1 MDTVIKIIGMVIA
14 GIGLVYLIRPDVLR
28 KLLSFFKNR
37 PLLYIGALLR
47 FALAVV
53 FLLAARE
60 CDLMWVI
67 ALFGILFLISG
78 LMPFLLGVSR
88 SRSILSRVAEQPVVV
103 LRIVGIVV
111 LVVGLII
118 VYAA

>member
-1 MDTVIKIIGMVIA
+1 MGTIIKIIGMIIA

-28 KLLSFFKNR
+28 KLLGFFKKR
-37 PLLYIGALLR
+37 SLLYIGALLR

-67 ALFGILFLISG
+67 ASFGILFLISG
-78 LMPFLLGVSR
+78 LMPFFLGVSR
-88 SRSILSRVAEQPVVV
+88 SSSILSRVAGQPVVV
-103 LRIVGIVV
+103 LRILGAVV
-111 LVVGLII
+111 MTFGLII

>member
-1 MDTVIKIIGMVIA
+1 MDTVIKIIGLIIA

-28 KLLSFFKNR
+28 KVLSFFKKR
-37 PLLYIGALLR
+37 LLLYIGALLR
-47 FALAVV
+47 FALGVV

-60 CDLMWVI
+60 CDVMWVI

-78 LMPFLLGVSR
+78 LMPFLLGGSR
-88 SRSILSRVAEQPVVV
+88 STSILSRAAEQPAVV
-103 LRIVGIVV
+103 LRVVGSIVV
-111 LVVGLII
+111 VVGLII